1 MNKLEEIKNKLI
13 NLKQRDYWIN
23 YAYILIFKKNNNLD
37 KIKNDCCN
45 ISCLLYFQKMTDID
59 NYINNYL
66 ITHLDELDNINIDI
80 LYNIFS
86 CDEKLI

>member
-1 MNKLEEIKNKLI
+1 MNK
-13 NLKQRDYWIN
+13 LKQRDCWIN
-23 YAYILIFKKNNNLD
+23 YAHILIFKKNNNLD

-45 ISCLLYFQKMTDID
+45 ISCLLY
-59 NYINNYL
+59 
-66 ITHLDELDNINIDI
+66 LDELDNINIDI